1 MNEEIALDVAR
12 ETIFTVLQ
20 VSSPIM
26 MVGLV
31 VGLAIAVFQALTQI
45 QEATLTFVPKIL
57 AVFASMLFLIP
68 FMLDRLRT
76 FMSFVM
82 DHAIGGVPGL

>member
-12 ETIFTVLQ
+12 ETIMVVLI
-20 VSSPIM
+20 VSAPIM

-31 VGLAIAVFQALTQI
+31 VGLAIAIFQALTQI

-68 FMLDRLRT
+68 FMLDKLRA
-76 FMSFVM
+76 FMAFVM
-82 DHAIGGVPGL
+82 DQAIGVPGL

>member
-1 MNEEIALDVAR
+1 MV
-12 ETIFTVLQ
+12 VLV

-31 VGLAIAVFQALTQI
+31 VGLAIAIFQALTQI

-68 FMLDRLRT
+68 FMLDRLRV
-76 FMSFVM
+76 FMAFVM
-82 DHAIGGVPGL
+82 DQAIGVPGL

>member
-20 VSSPIM
+20 VSAPIM
-26 MVGLV
+26 IVGLV
-31 VGLAIAVFQALTQI
+31 VGLAIAIFQALTQI

-68 FMLDRLRT
+68 FMLDKLRV

-82 DHAIGGVPGL
+82 DHAIGTPGL

>member
-1 MNEEIALDVAR
+1 MNEEIALDIAR

-20 VSSPIM
+20 VSTPIM

-31 VGLAIAVFQALTQI
+31 VGLAIAIFQALTQI

-68 FMLDRLRT
+68 FMLDRLRS
-76 FMSFVM
+76 FMQFVM
-82 DHAIGGVPGL
+82 DQAVGTPGL